1 MNQNDTEKRRIE
13 VERCYRRLKQREMKR
28 HIVLIVTLVAL
39 GGCATVL
46 LFSEQEASRSTLS
59 APLTQLYREP
69 AVFWET
75 YQKEAKLVRRIGLQV
90 ESEMRGK
97 SVPIILTRAEQYLRR
112 DMKNYVRQGYDR
124 AALILIIRDFRRF
137 AANCSTAAIDRVWGE
152 YAKARAITFSR
163 TDKNVAGIRYQVRAL
178 TVRSED
184 RNRVYN

>member
-13 VERCYRRLKQREMKR
+13 VERRYRRLKQREMKR

-112 DMKNYVRQGYDR
+112 NMNSYVKQGYDR

-137 AANCSTAAIDRVWGE
+137 TSGYSAAAIDRVWGE
-152 YAKARAITFSR
+152 YAKARAIPVGR
-163 TDKNVAGIRYQVRAL
+163 RDKNVVDIRYQARAL
-178 TVRSED
+178 TVRSEE